1 MQCCDDEGNILDFT
15 KNSPICFPI
24 KLERGDALGKD
35 IQTGRKRECLN
46 FVRSVAAPSL
56 DCGLGPRE
64 QTNQIT
70 HWIDA
75 SNVYGSSEEVSEEL
89 RQKEGGLLKVTM
101 INGKEQLPKD
111 VNLPCEDADGE

>member
-1 MQCCDDEGNILDFT
+1 MECCDEEGRIQDFT
-15 KNSPICFPI
+15 KNSEFCFPI

-89 RQKEGGLLKVTM
+89 RQKEGGLLKVRI

-111 VNLPCEDADGE
+111 INLPCEDAEGE